1 MKLSKDEFL
10 RQLIGKINSMGEQV
24 SYSVM
29 LQNGDVELW
38 EAKMSN
44 LRINDV
50 SNLYESAPKEL
61 DMKADCACF
70 LGSVGKVEKVDV
82 TFDYSIGLLED
93 ESLDMKGSAQLTLY
107 DFMAEYRITPE
118 VIDKVE
124 DGSSFHESGMLH
136 LKLDE
141 LNLSAVDFPFK
152 VLEGDHAAD
161 VKNLFEQLFADFL
174 APERPLEGE
183 ELDQVEQILN
193 DSVVAYAQH
202 QRLFEDT
209 MEMDT

>member
-10 RQLIGKINSMGEQV
+10 RQLISKINSMGEQV

-118 VIDKVE
+118 VIDRVE

-152 VLEGDHAAD
+152 VLDGDHAAD

-202 QRLFEDT
+202 
-209 MEMDT
+209 